1 MSSQPAPGGA
11 DRSPTASVSAPARRR
26 RRRAGSQGS
35 TGLVIGLLGPAMA
48 LIVVFVVAPVI
59 YAIWLGFTN
68 KTLIGFEAQSP
79 RFIGLDNYRQLLTSA
94 DFLQSM
100 GRTGQFIFF
109 SAILGQFVL
118 GMLAAVLLTR
128 STVRGKGLFGGA
140 ILLPMVVP
148 EVVASLA
155 WASMLAPGRLGTVNR
170 AIGLFGVDPLSLL
183 QDHPM
188 AAIIVVNTWRGIA
201 FAMIMFQAAIEG
213 VSDDL
218 IEAARIDGARSRQV
232 FRYVTLPL
240 IRGPVFLFLLL
251 TTITTASVFGLVYF
265 LTRGGPG
272 AKTELTSIYIYK
284 HSFAFFQLG
293 LGSAASVIMLAV
305 VLVLGLTYVRLAKVE
320 V

>member
-1 MSSQPAPGGA
+1 
-11 DRSPTASVSAPARRR
+11 
-26 RRRAGSQGS
+26 
-35 TGLVIGLLGPAMA
+35 VIGLLGPSMA
-48 LIVVFVVAPVI
+48 LILLFVVAPVG
-59 YAIWLGFTN
+59 YALWLGLTD
-68 KTLIGFEAQSP
+68 KTLIGFEAQTP
-79 RFIGLDNYRQLLTSA
+79 HFIGLDNYRQLLTSS
-94 DFLQSM
+94 DFLASM

-109 SAILGQFVL
+109 SALLGQFIL
-118 GMLAAVLLTR
+118 GMLAAVLLSK
-128 STVRGKGLFGGA
+128 STIRGKGLFGGA

-155 WASMLAPGRLGTVNR
+155 WASMLAPGQLGTVNR
-170 AIGLFGVDPLSLL
+170 ALGLFGISPLSLL
-183 QDHPM
+183 QDHAM
-188 AAIIVVNTWRGIA
+188 GAIIVVNTWRGIA

-218 IEAARIDGARSRQV
+218 IEAARIDGAKSRQV
-232 FRYVTLPL
+232 FRYITLPL

-272 AKTELTSIYIYK
+272 AETELTSIYIYK

>member
-1 MSSQPAPGGA
+1 
-11 DRSPTASVSAPARRR
+11 
-26 RRRAGSQGS
+26 
-35 TGLVIGLLGPAMA
+35 
-48 LIVVFVVAPVI
+48 
-59 YAIWLGFTN
+59 
-68 KTLIGFEAQSP
+68 
-79 RFIGLDNYRQLLTSA
+79 
-94 DFLQSM
+94 
-100 GRTGQFIFF
+100 
-109 SAILGQFVL
+109 
-118 GMLAAVLLTR
+118 
-128 STVRGKGLFGGA
+128 
-140 ILLPMVVP
+140 
-148 EVVASLA
+148 
-155 WASMLAPGRLGTVNR
+155 
-170 AIGLFGVDPLSLL
+170 
-183 QDHPM
+183 M

-232 FRYVTLPL
+232 FRYITLPL

-272 AKTELTSIYIYK
+272 AQTELTSIYIYK

-305 VLVLGLTYVRLAKVE
+305 VLVLGLTYVRLARVE